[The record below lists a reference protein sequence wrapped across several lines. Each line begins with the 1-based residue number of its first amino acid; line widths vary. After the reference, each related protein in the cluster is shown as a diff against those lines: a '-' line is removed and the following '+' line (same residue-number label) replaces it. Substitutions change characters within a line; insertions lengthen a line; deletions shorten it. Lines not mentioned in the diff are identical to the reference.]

1 MYKHFGNIGEKLKAP
16 IPRLRISISIRIA
29 YAYKKWNKLKNVGA
43 ILVVR
48 ISIRIFVRIHVRIES
63 LSERFYPHADDIR
76 TTFSKISR

>member
-1 MYKHFGNIGEKLKAP
+1 MKYPLAQRVNTRYL
-16 IPRLRISISIRIA
+16 A
-29 YAYKKWNKLKNVGA
+29 YGPYSTSPDQYQYPHCVLT

-48 ISIRIFVRIHVRIES
+48 ISIRINFVRIQVRIES

>member
-1 MYKHFGNIGEKLKAP
+1 MTCPCSGP

-29 YAYKKWNKLKNVGA
+29 YANKKWNKLNNVGT

-48 ISIRIFVRIHVRIES
+48 ISIQINFVRIQVRIES